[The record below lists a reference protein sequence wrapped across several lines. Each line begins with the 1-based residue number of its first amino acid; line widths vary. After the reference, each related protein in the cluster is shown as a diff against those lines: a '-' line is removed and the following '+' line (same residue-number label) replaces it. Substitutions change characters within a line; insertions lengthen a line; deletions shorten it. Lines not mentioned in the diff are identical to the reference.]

1 MPPSSREAHCSPGT
15 PPSGF
20 WQQPRPRGG
29 AGGSSPAL
37 FTHAGSLVGV
47 GQPQEPPPAP
57 PSGSEPPCIAG
68 WGGGGGAVRPD
79 CALPTPPNPPIPPP
93 THQGASVTPNEQ
105 ETPPPPPK
113 SPQGWWLGTGQLPP
127 PRVGGQHRRRT
138 PSPSTL
144 REPNTLRPEQRQAGI
159 CPPPH
164 PSRGLCVWGGW
175 ECSHSPPTPLHHH
188 PPPGRSSLHSRALLS
203 AKLLRLL
210 EMSRRRKR
218 QTTLASTLPLAVLG
232 GNRKV
237 RRGQRKSPGNRG
249 VGGAP
254 LSPGHCTALPAPTE
268 EAAPHLVELLNAAD
282 EVGVAG
288 GVLKIDIICR
298 KKGGAVREGSPTAA
312 PLSSSSK

>member
-105 ETPPPPPK
+105 ETPPPP
-113 SPQGWWLGTGQLPP
+113 QIPP
-127 PRVGGQHRRRT
+127 GMVAWD
-138 PSPSTL
+138 
-144 REPNTLRPEQRQAGI
+144 RPA
-159 CPPPH
+159 
-164 PSRGLCVWGGW
+164 
-175 ECSHSPPTPLHHH
+175 PPTPSWGAASQTHPLPQHPQGTEHPEAGAAASWDLPPTTPQPWAVCVGGVGVQPQSPH
-188 PPPGRSSLHSRALLS
+188 TPPPPPPPGAQQPALTRIAVS
-203 AKLLRLL
+203 
-210 EMSRRRKR
+210 
-218 QTTLASTLPLAVLG
+218 QTVE
-232 GNRKV
+232 
-237 RRGQRKSPGNRG
+237 
-249 VGGAP
+249 
-254 LSPGHCTALPAPTE
+254 TAGDVPPTE
-268 EAAPHLVELLNAAD
+268 EADHLGLHVA
-282 EVGVAG
+282 VGGLG
-288 GVLKIDIICR
+288 GEQE
-298 KKGGAVREGSPTAA
+298 GEEGAEKVPWE
-312 PLSSSSK
+312 